1 MEKYL
6 TNIGI
11 ENHVESKYDNRIVP
25 EIKDIIRDYLF
36 NNPDKFN
43 IYISDKINVI
53 DLIRTISRN
62 LSNRVYVTDA
72 MVMDE
77 IIKYVEV
84 DHGAK

>member
-1 MEKYL
+1 MGKYL

-11 ENHVESKYDNRIVP
+11 ENHVEAKYDNRIVP
-25 EIKDIIRDYLF
+25 EIKDIIRNYLF

-43 IYISDKINVI
+43 IYINDKINVI

-62 LSNRVYVTDA
+62 LSNSVYVTDA

>member
-25 EIKDIIRDYLF
+25 EIKNIIRDYLF

-43 IYISDKINVI
+43 IYINDKINVI

-62 LSNRVYVTDA
+62 LSNSVYVTDA
-72 MVMDE
+72 MVLEE

-84 DHGAK
+84 DHGTK